1 MLPRLVL
8 LLAQLWVGWEIATLL
23 LRYLPQ
29 TMGQLRIFVF
39 ALIAAIVVWLLGH
52 LGALVLKDTAPPSSA
67 TLTFVLLFALI
78 GAVITLIEPVTRLV
92 SGTLRGNIQAQWYP
106 MIGAV
111 LGYLI
116 KR

>member
-8 LLAQLWVGWEIATLL
+8 LLAQLFVGWEVTAQL

-29 TMGQLRIFVF
+29 STAQLRIFIF
-39 ALIAAIVVWLLGH
+39 AIVASIVVWLLGH
-52 LGALVLKDTAPPSSA
+52 IGALVLKDTAPPSSA

-78 GAVITLIEPVTRLV
+78 GAVLTLIEPVGRV
-92 SGTLRGNIQAQWYP
+92 ISGILRSRISVEWYP
-106 MIGAV
+106 MLGAV
-111 LGYLI
+111 LGYFI

>member
-8 LLAQLWVGWEIATLL
+8 LLAQLWVGWELSSIL

-29 TMGQLRIFVF
+29 TMGQLRIFAF

-52 LGALVLKDTAPPSSA
+52 LGSLVLKETAPPSSA

-78 GAVITLIEPVTRLV
+78 GAVLTLVEPFTRLV
-92 SGTLRGNIQAQWYP
+92 SGVLRGRVAAEWYP

-111 LGYLI
+111 LGYFV